1 MDCLNAP
8 LTADQLRFAAYL
20 EALSG
25 ALGHADRIAPLK
37 AYCTGLLLP
46 GARKSIE
53 PMAARIAPARVQATH
68 QALHHFV
75 AKGEWSDSAL
85 LARVRSELLPV
96 IESQG
101 PIQAWIVDDTGFPKK
116 GRHSV
121 GVGRQYCGQ
130 IGKQDNCQVA
140 VTLSVANAQASLPVA
155 YRLYLPEAWAQ
166 DAERRS
172 KAGVPEEIC
181 FQTKPEIALDQI
193 RAALADQVPPGMVL
207 ADAGYGIDTAFRTA
221 LTALGLRYSLG
232 VQSSTSLWPPGTS
245 PLPPKPWSGRGR
257 PPTRMRRS
265 PEQKP
270 LSAEKLARSLPPPVW
285 QRVTWRAGTNG
296 LLTSRFAAV
305 RVRPAHR
312 DEQRHE
318 PRPEEWFLVEWPE
331 GEDAPTK
338 YWLSTL
344 PLETPLAELVSQT
357 KLRWRIERDY
367 QELKQEIG
375 LGHYEGRSWRGFH
388 HHASL
393 CIAAYGF
400 LVSERGRFPP
410 SEPEI
415 TQRQALALPTDY
427 RPRGAPDP
435 ARAARP

>member
-1 MDCLNAP
+1 MDLRNSP
-8 LTADQLRFAAYL
+8 LTDQPRFAAYL

-25 ALGHADRIAPLK
+25 ALGHADRVTPLK

-53 PMAARIAPARVQATH
+53 PIAARIAPARVQATH

-75 AKGEWSDSAL
+75 AKSEWSDTAL
-85 LARVRSELLPV
+85 LARVRAEVLPLM
-96 IESQG
+96 EGQG
-101 PIQAWIVDDTGFPKK
+101 PIQVWIVDDTGFPKK

-140 VTLSVANAQASLPVA
+140 VTLSVANTQASLPVA
-155 YRLYLPEAWAQ
+155 YRLYLPEAWVQ
-166 DAERRS
+166 DAERRR
-172 KAGVPEEIC
+172 KAGVPEDIC

-193 RAALADQVPPGMVL
+193 RAALADQVPPGLVL

-221 LTALGLRYSLG
+221 LTALGMSYILG
-232 VQSSTSLWPPGTS
+232 VQSSTSLWPPGTA
-245 PLPPKPWSGRGR
+245 PLPPKLWSGRGR
-257 PPTRMRRS
+257 PPTRVRRS

-270 LSAEKLARSLPPPVW
+270 LSAEKLARSLPDTAW
-285 QRVTWRAGTNG
+285 QRVTWRAGTNS
-296 LLTSRFAAV
+296 LLASRFATV
-305 RVRPAHR
+305 RARPAHR
-312 DEQRHE
+312 DERRHE
-318 PRPEEWFLVEWPE
+318 PRPEEWLLIEWPE

-344 PLETPLAELVSQT
+344 PPETPLAELVSQT

-410 SEPEI
+410 SGPEI
-415 TQRQALALPTDY
+415 TERQALALPGGY

-435 ARAARP
+435 ARATRA